1 MEIYRFFA
9 LFYFVFEGNFQVQPP
24 GNLYLEGRLNGWFFA
39 FSSLG
44 GLQMEGLI
52 FGILRYL
59 AQILGQYFT
68 EPYTGPG
75 FCRPFFVRWTGVDFG
90 TWDVPY
96 VPWDVTWDVTNET
109 PKDVRGEAKVM
120 NNWSVSRKF
129 NSKHLFCKTLLF
141 RFIFVHY
148 SVMQNNI
155 SKEDFIWQAQLVK
168 CSFSLSV
175 FSPHLGPEKK
185 MRTTSQTTKICGFL
199 AMGH

>member
-1 MEIYRFFA
+1 MEIYRFLLCFTLYLRA
-9 LFYFVFEGNFQVQPP
+9 IFKYNPLGS
-24 GNLYLEGRLNGWFFA
+24 LYLEGRFNGWFFA

-68 EPYTGPG
+68 GPG

-90 TWDVPY
+90 TWH
-96 VPWDVTWDVTNET
+96 VTWDVTNET
-109 PKDVRGEAKVM
+109 PKDVCGEAKVM

-175 FSPHLGPEKK
+175 FSPHLGPEKT